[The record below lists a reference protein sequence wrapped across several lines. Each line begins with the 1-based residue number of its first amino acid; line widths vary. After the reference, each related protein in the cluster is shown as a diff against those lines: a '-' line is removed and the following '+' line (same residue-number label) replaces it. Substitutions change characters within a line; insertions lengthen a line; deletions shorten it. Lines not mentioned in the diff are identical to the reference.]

1 METRSINNS
10 FEIFGYEE
18 EEIERTT
25 VCLGGCGDQG
35 SSGLFA
41 IKIKEYKD
49 DPETHLLRKY

>member
-25 VCLGGCGDQG
+25 VWGRVVVTKGVQG
-35 SSGLFA
+35 S
-41 IKIKEYKD
+41 
-49 DPETHLLRKY
+49 LL